1 MLVNCCIIKAR
12 EPCESHSLMGYSV
25 TVFLVRFYHFLKYL
39 LLNRPDVAENMLMDR
54 EDERKTM

>member
-1 MLVNCCIIKAR
+1 
-12 EPCESHSLMGYSV
+12 MGYSV

-39 LLNRPDVAENMLMDR
+39 LLNRPDVAEKMLMDR

>member
-12 EPCESHSLMGYSV
+12 EPCVSYSLMGYSV

-39 LLNRPDVAENMLMDR
+39 LLNRPDVAEKMLMDR